1 MGEVYRARDERLGR
15 TVAIKVLRGDEAGE
29 AATRRLVREARA
41 AAALDHPNICAIHEI
56 GEQAGRPYIVLQY
69 VEGETLARRL
79 ERGPLDLREA
89 LDVAIS
95 IAEALDEAH
104 RHGIL
109 HRDVKPQ
116 NLMITKGRQVKVMDF
131 GLAKPIAT
139 GAIVSTEERTLSS
152 LTQPGTVAGTLSYM
166 SPEQARGDPL
176 DARSDVFSLGVV
188 VYEMACGRHPFAA
201 ASAAETL
208 SALLTREAAPLD
220 RHGGA
225 PHELERIVAKAL
237 RKDRDERYQ
246 TMRDLLIDLKALRD
260 ELDHEARLARS
271 DLARKAAPEPPSLE
285 GVGRARRKLWRPAVW
300 LVLAALLALGGFAT
314 RAYLR
319 HHNEAWAADSVARL
333 SRLAQE
339 GKYPEAYELA
349 RRVQP
354 VRPNDADLAR
364 ILPLV
369 SDDLSVSTDP
379 PGATVWLQRAETP
392 TEPPQTLAGKTPLN
406 HASIPR
412 GDYVLRL
419 ELAGR
424 EPFERTIS
432 SGPARTEFAGG
443 LSTAIQVDVRLR
455 ETGTIPPRMV
465 AVPGGRY
472 RLVGW
477 GQPTASEV
485 HLDDFFLDR
494 FEVSHREYREFV
506 VAGGYRNRDLWRHPF
521 VRKGR
526 TLSWE
531 EAMRLLVDRT
541 GLPGPRDW
549 SGGSPPPGLEGHPVT
564 GVTWYE
570 AAAYAAFRGK
580 ALPTV
585 YQWEKAARDGI
596 FVYGGEQVMPWG
608 IGHGPTRLWPADFEG
623 DGTVA
628 VDHFEFGM
636 SPYGAYNMAGNVSE
650 WIANRTP
657 DGFVTTGGS
666 WRDPPYIFGDYGA
679 FPEFHASDHLG
690 FRCAL
695 TAPGAA
701 GDQGGAPITA
711 REQAPSYPRSSEAS
725 FRSWLSHYRYDRTP
739 LDPLV
744 EEAVET
750 PEWRRERIRFLG
762 ARSQPTY
769 AYLYLPKSA
778 RPPYQVIQFVPGS
791 GAYNGVPPNDFVE
804 SGRLAPLVK
813 AGRAIFLVALPG
825 YFGRE
830 RPAGQRWPDNTSV
843 GFRERAVGEATDERR
858 GLDYLETRPELDLRK
873 LAFMNVSISWQGI
886 VFSAVEPRYRVVV
899 LMACGVYPV
908 QADWIAEA
916 NPIYFAPHIRVPKL
930 MINGRW
936 DEDFPFKIDAQP
948 LFDLLAEP
956 KKLELYDGGHVP
968 PAEVAVPVVN
978 RWLDEVLG
986 PVRRN

>member
-1 MGEVYRARDERLGR
+1 
-15 TVAIKVLRGDEAGE
+15 
-29 AATRRLVREARA
+29 
-41 AAALDHPNICAIHEI
+41 
-56 GEQAGRPYIVLQY
+56 
-69 VEGETLARRL
+69 
-79 ERGPLDLREA
+79 
-89 LDVAIS
+89 
-95 IAEALDEAH
+95 
-104 RHGIL
+104 
-109 HRDVKPQ
+109 
-116 NLMITKGRQVKVMDF
+116 MITKGRQVKVMDF
-131 GLAKPIAT
+131 GLAKPIET
-139 GAIVSTEERTLSS
+139 GAPGSTGERTLTR
-152 LTQPGTVAGTLSYM
+152 LTQPGAVAGTLSYM
-166 SPEQARGDPL
+166 SPEQARGEPL

-188 VYEMACGRHPFAA
+188 LYEMVSGRHPFAA

-208 SALLTREAAPLD
+208 SALLTRNAAPLD
-220 RHGGA
+220 RHGRA
-225 PHELERIVAKAL
+225 PRELERIVAKVL

-260 ELDHEARLARS
+260 EMDHEARHPRSDPARTAAPGPPSPESAGRSARS
-271 DLARKAAPEPPSLE
+271 RRRLE
-285 GVGRARRKLWRPAVW
+285 RPAVW
-300 LVLAALLALGGFAT
+300 LVVAALLAIGSVAT

-319 HHNEAWAADSVARL
+319 QRNETWAADSVARL
-333 SRLAQE
+333 SRLAWE
-339 GKYPEAYELA
+339 GKFAEAFELV
-349 RRVQP
+349 RRV
-354 VRPNDADLAR
+354 RPYRPDDAELAR

-379 PGATVWLQRAETP
+379 PGAAVWLRRADAP
-392 TEPPQTLAGKTPLN
+392 ADPPQRLAGKTPLN
-406 HASIPR
+406 HVSIPR
-412 GDYVLRL
+412 GDYVLRV

-424 EPFERTIS
+424 EAFERTIS
-432 SGPARTEFAGG
+432 SAPARTEFAGG
-443 LSTAIQVDVRLR
+443 LSPAIQVDVRLQ

-472 RLVGW
+472 KLVGW

-485 HLDDFFLDR
+485 QLDDYFLDR
-494 FEVSHREYREFV
+494 YEVSHREYREFV
-506 VAGGYRNRDLWRHPF
+506 AAGGYRNRDLWKHPF
-521 VRKGR
+521 LRDGR
-526 TLSWE
+526 TLPWE
-531 EAMRLLVDRT
+531 EALHLLVDRT

-549 SGGSPPPGLEGHPVT
+549 SGGSLPPGMEDHPVT

-580 ALPTV
+580 ALPTF

-623 DGTVA
+623 NGTVA
-628 VDHFEFGM
+628 VDHFAFGM

-650 WIANRTP
+650 WVANETP
-657 DGFVTTGGS
+657 DGFVTAGGS

-679 FPEFHASDHLG
+679 FPAFHASDHLG

-695 TAPGAA
+695 TTPGAA

-725 FRSWLSHYRYDRTP
+725 FRAWLSHYRYDRTP
-739 LDPLV
+739 LDPRM
-744 EEAVET
+744 EETVET

-762 ARSQPTY
+762 ARGQPTY

-791 GAYNGVPPNDFVE
+791 GAYDGIPPNDFVE

-813 AGRAIFLVALPG
+813 AGRAIFVVALPG
-825 YFGRE
+825 YVGRE
-830 RPAGQRWPDNTSV
+830 RPAGEKRPDRASV
-843 GFRERAVGEATDERR
+843 EFRDRVVGEATDERR

-873 LAFMNVSISWQGI
+873 LAFMNVSVSLQGI
-886 VFSAVEPRYRVVV
+886 IFSAVEARYRAVV
-899 LMACGVYPV
+899 LMACGVYPR
-908 QADWIAEA
+908 QAGNIAEA
-916 NPIYFAPHIRVPKL
+916 NPIFFAPHIRGPKL

-936 DEDFPFKIDAQP
+936 DEDFPFKIDAKP
-948 LFDLLAEP
+948 LFDLLSEP

-986 PVRRN
+986 PVRRD